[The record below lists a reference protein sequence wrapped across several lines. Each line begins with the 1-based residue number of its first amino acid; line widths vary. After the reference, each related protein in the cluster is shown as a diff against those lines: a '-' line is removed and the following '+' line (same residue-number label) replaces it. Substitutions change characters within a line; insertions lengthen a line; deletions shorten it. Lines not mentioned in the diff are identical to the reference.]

1 MNEILPGMAILLD
14 STDDPTLSNSKRFHL
29 IIGFRCPCIIDD
41 DDDIV
46 ARHFSNID
54 FFKPIVISEGFSRKL
69 GGSIFSTKK
78 KKNDNFYE

>member
-14 STDDPTLSNSKRFHL
+14 STDDPTLSNNKRFHL
-29 IIGFRCPCIIDD
+29 IIGFRCPCIIDDDD

-69 GGSIFSTKK
+69 GGSIFLTKK
-78 KKNDNFYE
+78 K